1 MITTTRIEDTSLNLL
16 RKLSK
21 DHRRSMTQELSVLIE
36 AAVMEFKIFG
46 HDEVIASRGKADQT
60 IGMPADPNIE
70 VFTSGHDHYLTND
83 KGGISHYTDLPDQKP
98 QTPRDNT
105 EPPKVRRAEAPA
117 AKPNNFNTLQK
128 KSAK

>member
-46 HDEVIASRGKADQT
+46 HDEVIASR
-60 IGMPADPNIE
+60 
-70 VFTSGHDHYLTND
+70 
-83 KGGISHYTDLPDQKP
+83 
-98 QTPRDNT
+98 DNT
-105 EPPKVRRAEAPA
+105 EPPKPRRAEAPA